1 MMSEQELQGQL
12 RSLVESGQI
21 DEGIEVLKQNTGKGK
36 IIDPSNTE
44 RMESIWG
51 FFLNNLLQK
60 GRVDDSIKVCRQML
74 ETLTELQ
81 KQDGARYHKGAPF
94 FSIGNTLL
102 LQAFSHF
109 LYAFIE
115 DTVNLKKFPEGMP
128 SVTTLQGIFKVDS
141 EFIHKLSQD
150 ILARMPNAGD
160 PRDVISALG
169 IKIIPV
175 ELWRLEY
182 AMQEVER
189 KLRKFIEGKLSSD
202 PEWWEKLVPE
212 EVKKSVGE
220 KITTSSEILWFS
232 EQPLS
237 PLDYLMFPREYV
249 QIITDDKCWELFKS
263 AFGHKAIIRGK
274 LSGLGQIRNKI
285 AHYRKISDRERQMFE
300 ETVKWL
306 IDRLK

>member
-1 MMSEQELQGQL
+1 MSEQELLGQL
-12 RSLVESGQI
+12 KSLVETNQT
-21 DEGIEVLKQNTGKGK
+21 DKGIEILKQHTGKGK

-44 RMESIWG
+44 QMERIWSS
-51 FFLNNLLQK
+51 FLNDLLRK
-60 GRVDDSIKVCRQML
+60 GQVEDSLKVCRQML
-74 ETLTELQ
+74 ATLTDLQ
-81 KQDGARYHKGAPF
+81 RQDNARYHKGFPLYN
-94 FSIGNTLL
+94 SGNLL
-102 LQAFSHF
+102 LQQAFIHF
-109 LYAFIE
+109 LFAFIE
-115 DTVNLKKFPEGMP
+115 DTVNLRKFPEDMP

-141 EFIHKLSQD
+141 EFIDKLSQD
-150 ILARMPNAGD
+150 ILAKMPDAKD
-160 PRDVISALG
+160 PRDVVSALG
-169 IKIIPV
+169 IRIVPV

-189 KLRKFIEGKLSSD
+189 KLRKFIESRLSSD
-202 PEWWEKLVPE
+202 PEWWEKLIPE
-212 EVKKSVGE
+212 EVKKAVGE

-237 PLDYLMFPREYV
+237 PLDYLIFPREYV
-249 QIITDDKCWELFKS
+249 QIITDDKCWDFFKT